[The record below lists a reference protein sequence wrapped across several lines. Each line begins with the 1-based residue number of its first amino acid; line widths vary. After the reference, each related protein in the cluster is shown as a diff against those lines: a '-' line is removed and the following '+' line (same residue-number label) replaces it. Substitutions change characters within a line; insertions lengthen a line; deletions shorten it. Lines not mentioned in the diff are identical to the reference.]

1 MSFWEKC
8 ETLTFGR
15 LLGGVPCTTDSD
27 CYVGV
32 CSRTN
37 STCSYTKDQ
46 GETGF
51 VQVRVCP
58 KLLSGLV
65 LTPSL
70 VLMLAVPPGYHEPLP
85 ISLWSTK

>member
-1 MSFWEKC
+1 MRVVQFSNYFREKMSFWSEC

-37 STCSYTKDQ
+37 STCSYSKDEA
-46 GETGF
+46 ETGF
-51 VQVRVCP
+51 VEVRVG
-58 KLLSGLV
+58 SW
-65 LTPSL
+65 TQ
-70 VLMLAVPPGYHEPLP
+70 PG
-85 ISLWSTK
+85 SVMDNQC